1 MRTLDGLSHWCWG
14 QGIGP
19 GLRYKDESRTCCQD
33 TVSLTLVFSSAF
45 IPSCVFSPWISCWVS
60 ASQFR
65 TRGPTSATPGC
76 SVLSFLLLQTGR
88 FSSFQIQD
96 YWGGRRL
103 SWLGS
108 YVQPGHISCGQG
120 PAILCIMT
128 PLWQLCVCVC
138 VCVVCNVCVVCSV
151 CVVCV
156 RVVCVCVV
164 CARECVVCTRACAW
178 CLVWM
183 CSVQFSCSVVSD
195 SLEQWTTGRQN
206 IT

>member
-60 ASQFR
+60 GSQFR
-65 TRGPTSATPGC
+65 ARGLTHATPGR
-76 SVLSFLLLQTGR
+76 SVLSFLLLQR
-88 FSSFQIQD
+88 DRISSFQIQD

-108 YVQPGHISCGQG
+108 DVHPGHISCGQG
-120 PAILCIMT
+120 LARLCIMT

-138 VCVVCNVCVVCSV
+138 VCVVYVMCVWCACVCSM
-151 CVVCV
+151 
-156 RVVCVCVV
+156 
-164 CARECVVCTRACAW
+164 CAW
-178 CLVWM
+178 CV
-183 CSVQFSCSVVSD
+183 CGNV
-195 SLEQWTTGRQN
+195 
-206 IT
+206 